1 MPIQKVSV
9 VIPARNEEATIGPV
23 LDELNAAIA
32 RLPCYRFE
40 ILVVVDNPQDLTIGM
55 AQARGARIV
64 LNPRAIGKGAALAT
78 GFSQAAGDAIIIFD
92 SDGSHNPRDIG
103 IFLDA
108 LERGAGLVVGS
119 RVLGGSDDHNVI
131 RLFGNAVFTLMFSVL
146 FGTTI
151 MDVLNGYKAFV
162 RDVAVG
168 YKHKA
173 KGFDCEIEIAAR
185 AIRQG
190 YPLVEVAT
198 HENKR
203 AGGKMKSRAFRD
215 GFAIMLAVLR
225 EGLAY
230 RAWRLCHWR
239 KRNKQ
244 RTEDK
249 I

>member
-23 LDELNAAIA
+23 LDELNGAIA
-32 RLPCYRFE
+32 RLPRYRFE
-40 ILVVVDNPQDLTIGM
+40 TLVVVDNPQDPTIGM
-55 AQARGARIV
+55 AQV
-64 LNPRAIGKGAALAT
+64 
-78 GFSQAAGDAIIIFD
+78 
-92 SDGSHNPRDIG
+92 
-103 IFLDA
+103 
-108 LERGAGLVVGS
+108 
-119 RVLGGSDDHNVI
+119 
-131 RLFGNAVFTLMFSVL
+131 
-146 FGTTI
+146 
-151 MDVLNGYKAFV
+151 
-162 RDVAVG
+162 
-168 YKHKA
+168 

-230 RAWRLCHWR
+230 RAWRLFHWR
-239 KRNKQ
+239 RWKEFTR
-244 RTEDK
+244 
-249 I
+249 